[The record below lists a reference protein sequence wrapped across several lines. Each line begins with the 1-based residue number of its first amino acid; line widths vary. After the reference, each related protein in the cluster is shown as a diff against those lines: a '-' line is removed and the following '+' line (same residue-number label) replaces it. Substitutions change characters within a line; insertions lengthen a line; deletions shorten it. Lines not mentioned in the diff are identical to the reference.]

1 MGEVTIRI
9 KVPDGMEET
18 VRRIVEGEVKLIV
31 KRLSKVKF
39 EKTFGILRSERKEV
53 REIEA
58 DIYDEWE
65 I

>member
-1 MGEVTIRI
+1 MGEVTIKI

-18 VRRIVEGEVKLIV
+18 VRRIVESEVKLIV

-39 EKTFGILRSERKEV
+39 EKTFGILRSKRREI

-58 DIYDEWE
+58 EIYDEWE